1 MQWLRRTP
9 ALWLVLAV
17 ELLMV
22 GQAVWAALQ
31 PPVSGVWTIDQ
42 YQQLLPEQTQL
53 DEQGRLSV
61 QLTEYGGKD
70 ILLSPVVALTP
81 GHYQFT
87 VSYESRPTF
96 EADGR
101 VNHASLSLHSL
112 DNNMAVRD
120 EWAAL
125 SFHRKEQTVTL
136 TVRQPSDAVQM
147 TVYNGGGYLEVGE
160 FTRDNGVTTVL
171 CASQRD
177 SEGYVEMPLL
187 YYPGYTVVDG
197 PGATYLTVNGMVG
210 VTVPAGY
217 AGTISVAFREP
228 KRWLLADGVSLV
240 TLLGMIGWSPWKKR
254 RAVSKK

>member
-1 MQWLRRTP
+1 MGEKLLQWLRRTP

-31 PPVSGVWTIDQ
+31 
-42 YQQLLPEQTQL
+42 
-53 DEQGRLSV
+53 
-61 QLTEYGGKD
+61 
-70 ILLSPVVALTP
+70 
-81 GHYQFT
+81 
-87 VSYESRPTF
+87 
-96 EADGR
+96 
-101 VNHASLSLHSL
+101 
-112 DNNMAVRD
+112 
-120 EWAAL
+120 
-125 SFHRKEQTVTL
+125 
-136 TVRQPSDAVQM
+136 
-147 TVYNGGGYLEVGE
+147 
-160 FTRDNGVTTVL
+160 
-171 CASQRD
+171 
-177 SEGYVEMPLL
+177 PLL